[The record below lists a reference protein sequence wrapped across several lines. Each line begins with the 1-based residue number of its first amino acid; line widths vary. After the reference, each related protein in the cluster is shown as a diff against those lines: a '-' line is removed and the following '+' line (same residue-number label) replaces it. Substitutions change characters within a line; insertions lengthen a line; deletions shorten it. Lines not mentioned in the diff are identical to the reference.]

1 MSIAKGPVAP
11 GNAGSPACSRQ
22 ENGTGRRQIM
32 LKVVDLYKSFGG
44 IQALAGVS
52 FTVEK
57 QSITGLIGPNGS
69 GKSTCFNV
77 ISGFY
82 SKDGGEVYFE
92 GQKIGNLKPFEIA
105 RGGIGRTFQIAEA
118 PEKMTVVENLLLAP
132 KDQTGE
138 KIFNVFFK
146 GTKIKQETG
155 EFLKKIDEVLNLV
168 QLNHLR
174 NEYAGNLSGG
184 QRKLL
189 SLARIL
195 LFDPDLILL
204 DEPTAGVNPT
214 LINDLV
220 EAIQR
225 LRDERGKTILLVEH
239 NMRVISRICDKVIVL
254 DSGIKIAEGTPK
266 EIQNNEKV
274 LEAYLSGS
282 SKKQLFHEDT
292 GS

>member
-1 MSIAKGPVAP
+1 
-11 GNAGSPACSRQ
+11 
-22 ENGTGRRQIM
+22 
-32 LKVVDLYKSFGG
+32 
-44 IQALAGVS
+44 
-52 FTVEK
+52 
-57 QSITGLIGPNGS
+57 
-69 GKSTCFNV
+69 
-77 ISGFY
+77 
-82 SKDGGEVYFE
+82 
-92 GQKIGNLKPFEIA
+92 A
-105 RGGIGRTFQIAEA
+105 RLGIGRTFQIAEA
-118 PEKMTVVENLLLAP
+118 PEKMTVMENLLLAP
-132 KDQTGE
+132 KAQTGE
-138 KIFNVFFK
+138 SIFNVFFRSSR
-146 GTKIKQETG
+146 IKQET
-155 EFLKKIDEVLNLV
+155 EEHLKKIVSILKLV
-168 QLNHLR
+168 QLYDLR

-195 LFDPDLILL
+195 LFDPYLILL

-214 LINDLV
+214 LINDLMV
-220 EAIQR
+220 AIKR

-254 DSGIKIAEGTPK
+254 DSGIKIAEGTPR